1 MIASCTRWVLESP
14 SSLTNGT
21 ERHAAAPDPAETF
34 PRIQRGENGKEPL
47 EFGHATRGRSVV
59 AVPIKNLGKDFFEER
74 PDGYDGEDDEL
85 ESLLQKNCKPR
96 K

>member
-1 MIASCTRWVLESP
+1 MIASCARWMLETP
-14 SSLTNGT
+14 SSPAHGT
-21 ERHAAAPDPAETF
+21 ERNAATPEPAKTF
-34 PRIQRGENGKEPL
+34 PRIQRGEDGKEPL
-47 EFGHATRGRSVV
+47 EFGHATRGGSVF
-59 AVPIKNLGKDFFEER
+59 AVPIENLGEDFFEER